1 MGSGKT
7 TVGKVL
13 SEALGY
19 SFCDWLVPHIYCVFV
34 RGGDMI
40 IIIIIVVVLHSDN
53 IQIMLLVNEQ

>member
-1 MGSGKT
+1 M
-7 TVGKVL
+7 GKVL

-53 IQIMLLVNEQ
+53 IQNMLLVNEQ